1 MILRIKPSIVAE
13 QKRRRIGKGRGDRRV
28 ETLGV
33 TPIEGGSIE
42 ATMAKGNESRNEEHN
57 GGSCV
62 QWCRFVHFHRFH
74 LSRTDYKNANRFFP
88 RAPMDKFKKNLSF
101 TNDRN
106 NRNILI
112 ERKGSSRWRNTNKR
126 KAISK
131 SRETAI
137 PRASSHLGRRT
148 SYNRIFPPL
157 RKRRSHGGRVSKL
170 ARVSCIDRHSRF
182 EIKAK
187 E

>member
-1 MILRIKPSIVAE
+1 MAVAFNGVASCTFIGFIYRERITKM
-13 QKRRRIGKGRGDRRV
+13 
-28 ETLGV
+28 
-33 TPIEGGSIE
+33 PI
-42 ATMAKGNESRNEEHN
+42 
-57 GGSCV
+57 
-62 QWCRFVHFHRFH
+62 
-74 LSRTDYKNANRFFP
+74 DFFLAF
-88 RAPMDKFKKNLSF
+88 RWINLKKNLSF